1 MSLPLQLYS
10 RLPILEI
17 FSDHSSEFK
26 GPRTEKCVFSHS
38 VWPALGEAMMW
49 LYLNSWSS
57 KMNIY

>member
-26 GPRTEKCVFSHS
+26 GPRTEKCGLVI
-38 VWPALGEAMMW
+38 LCDQ
-49 LYLNSWSS
+49 L
-57 KMNIY
+57 